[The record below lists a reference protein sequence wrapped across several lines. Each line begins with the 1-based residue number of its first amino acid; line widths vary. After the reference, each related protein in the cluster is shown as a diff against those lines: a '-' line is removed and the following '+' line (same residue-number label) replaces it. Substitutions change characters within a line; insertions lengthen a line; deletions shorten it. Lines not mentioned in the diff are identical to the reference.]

1 MRMFAHKRCGRLDRQ
16 KNEVGLLKYHACRRH
31 ARCHH
36 PCGNLGI
43 PPATEA
49 ARKRLHASAAKATS
63 VRTCFCINSGSGT
76 PSTTMASPTVTPTA
90 PSAAELVAPTRYGRY
105 LWRPQGRECVAQPPR
120 LCRTVPRTTLR
131 VHGGTV

>member
-49 ARKRLHASAAKATS
+49 ARKRLHASAANATS
-63 VRTCFCINSGSGT
+63 VKPAFVSKAG
-76 PSTTMASPTVTPTA
+76 AK
-90 PSAAELVAPTRYGRY
+90 VAPIVLAVLIVLRQTSDPGLDISQRVNALANDHRA
-105 LWRPQGRECVAQPPR
+105 LSPNTIPR
-120 LCRTVPRTTLR
+120 SYFPSRLVPT
-131 VHGGTV
+131 